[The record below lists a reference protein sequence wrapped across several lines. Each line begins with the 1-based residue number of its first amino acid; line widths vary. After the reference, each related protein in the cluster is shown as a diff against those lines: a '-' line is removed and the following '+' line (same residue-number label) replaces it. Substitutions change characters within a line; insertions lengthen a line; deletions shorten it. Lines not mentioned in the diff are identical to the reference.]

1 MKHEVDFRMAVAL
14 SALFVIGAASAQ
26 DVVVP
31 QVTTGSA
38 GGYAQPL
45 QLDTD
50 RYRREQAGQRS
61 QKRDRVGATPGGQPS
76 QAEIDAVMARLAPEY
91 RRRVQRDGEQS
102 ALVWLRQ
109 AAFEAGQEA
118 GSQRRR

>member
-1 MKHEVDFRMAVAL
+1 MKMLVSLCCAMFAMNCW
-14 SALFVIGAASAQ
+14 AQ

-31 QVTTGSA
+31 QVTTASPGA
-38 GGYAQPL
+38 YAQPL

-50 RYRREQAGQRS
+50 RYNREQAKRQGRQRS
-61 QKRDRVGATPGGQPS
+61 TGRQGASAQPT

-91 RRRVQRDGEQS
+91 RRRVQRDGERS

-109 AAFEAGQEA
+109 AAFEAGRDA
-118 GSQRRR
+118 ASQRRR